1 MNVVNQSEDINV
13 DVSLIFKLINN
24 VDKYSDFLPWCS
36 SSVILSDS
44 GSEMTAEIQIT
55 GKPIMWKFKTK
66 NSYTVNEIIKIKLV
80 DGPFKNLDGYWKF
93 NKIDK
98 YNTNVSLFLEY
109 EFDSKIIE
117 LSLKPIFSSIMS
129 SILDSF
135 ISEAFRL
142 KNEKQKNQN

>member
-13 DVSLIFKLINN
+13 NVSLIFKLINN
-24 VDKYSDFLPWCS
+24 VDRYSDFLPWCS
-36 SSVILSDS
+36 DSVILNDS
-44 GSEMTAEIQIT
+44 SSQMTAEIEIT
-55 GKPIMWKFKTK
+55 GKPIKWKFKTK
-66 NSYTVNEIIKIKLV
+66 NTYRENEIINIKLV
-80 DGPFKNLDGYWKF
+80 DGPFKNLEGYWKF
-93 NKIDK
+93 HEIDEH
-98 YNTNVSLFLEY
+98 NTSVSLFLEY

-142 KNEKQKNQN
+142 KNDKQRN

>member
-13 DVSLIFKLINN
+13 NVSLIFKLINN

-36 SSVILSDS
+36 DSVILNDS
-44 GSEMTAEIQIT
+44 SSEMTAEIEIT
-55 GKPIMWKFKTK
+55 GKPIKWKFKTK
-66 NSYTVNEIIKIKLV
+66 NAYRENEIINIRLV
-80 DGPFKNLDGYWKF
+80 DGPFKNLQGYWKF
-93 NKIDK
+93 HQIDK
-98 YNTNVSLFLEY
+98 HNTNVSLFLEY

-142 KNEKQKNQN
+142 KNEKQRN